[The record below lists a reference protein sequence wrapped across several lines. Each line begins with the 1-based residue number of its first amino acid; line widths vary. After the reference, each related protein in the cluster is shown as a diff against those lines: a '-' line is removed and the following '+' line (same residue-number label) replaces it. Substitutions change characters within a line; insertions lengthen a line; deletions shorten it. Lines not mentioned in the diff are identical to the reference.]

1 MPTEPNTSEQERW
14 MQRALDL
21 AERGAGAVS
30 PNPLV
35 GAVVVGPGGTMLGEG
50 WHGEY
55 GGPHAEVWA
64 VRDVER
70 RHGAE
75 ALRESTLYVTLEPC
89 SHHGKTPPC
98 ADLIV
103 EKSIPRVV
111 VGMTDPFPA
120 VAGRGIERLR
130 AHGVDVTVGVLESGC
145 KRLNEAFVHHVA
157 TGRPLVTLKIAQT
170 LDGSVATASGDSRW
184 VTGEAAR
191 TLVHRWRAEL
201 DGVLVG
207 SGTAAA
213 DDPALTVRHVEG
225 RQPVRVVLDRP
236 GMLRPNL
243 KLFTDAHAA
252 QTVAVVGEGAT
263 PDYAA
268 ALEDLGGL
276 VLTVPERDGHLDFGA
291 LLDRLGAGVG
301 AHRPMQS
308 LLVEAGPG
316 LATALLRADPSASS
330 GQALA
335 DRLALFIAPKLVGG
349 QRAVDNLGIGRM
361 ADARTFETHRW
372 EAVGPDMLFF
382 GYRRAF

>member
-1 MPTEPNTSEQERW
+1 
-14 MQRALDL
+14 MQRALAL

-35 GAVVVGPGGTMLGEG
+35 GAVVVGLDGTVLGEG
-50 WHGEY
+50 WHGQY

-103 EKSIPRVV
+103 EKGIPRVV
-111 VGMTDPFPA
+111 VGMPDPFPA
-120 VAGRGIERLR
+120 VAGRGIARLR
-130 AHGVDVTVGVLESGC
+130 AHGVDVTVGVLEHDC

-157 TGRPLVTLKIAQT
+157 TGRPLVTLKIAQS

-207 SGTAAA
+207 RGTAAA

-236 GMLRPNL
+236 GTLSPEL
-243 KLFTDAHAA
+243 QLFTDEHAA
-252 QTVAVVGEGAT
+252 QTVAVVGEGVT

-268 ALEDLGGL
+268 ALRERGGL
-276 VLTVPERDGHLDFGA
+276 VLPIPERDGHLDLGV
-291 LLDRLGAGVG
+291 LLGRLGAGVG
-301 AHRPMQS
+301 DHRPMQS

-316 LATALLRADPSASS
+316 LATALLRAD
-330 GQALA
+330 LA

-349 QRAVDNLGIGRM
+349 RRAVDNLDIGRM

-372 EAVGPDMLFF
+372 EAVGPDMLFL
-382 GYRRAF
+382 GYPPRGLIRVTSLLVSTRCPPCSQG

>member
-1 MPTEPNTSEQERW
+1 
-14 MQRALDL
+14 
-21 AERGAGAVS
+21 
-30 PNPLV
+30 
-35 GAVVVGPGGTMLGEG
+35 
-50 WHGEY
+50 
-55 GGPHAEVWA
+55 
-64 VRDVER
+64 
-70 RHGAE
+70 
-75 ALRESTLYVTLEPC
+75 
-89 SHHGKTPPC
+89 
-98 ADLIV
+98 V
-103 EKSIPRVV
+103 EKGIPRVV

-120 VAGRGIERLR
+120 VAGRGIARLR
-130 AHGVDVTVGVLESGC
+130 EHGVDVTVGVLESGC

-157 TGRPLVTLKIAQT
+157 TARPLVTLKVAQT

-225 RQPVRVVLDRP
+225 RQPVRIVLDRP
-236 GMLRPNL
+236 GTLPAGL
-243 KLFTDAHAA
+243 KLFTDEHAA
-252 QTVAVVGEGAT
+252 QTVAVVGEGVA

-268 ALEDLGGL
+268 ALEDRGGL
-276 VLTVPERDGHLDFGA
+276 VLPIAERDGHLDFGA

-301 AHRPMQS
+301 RHRPMQS

-349 QRAVDNLGIGRM
+349 QRAVDNLDIGRM
-361 ADARTFETHRW
+361 ADARTFETHHW

-382 GYRRAF
+382 GYRRAV